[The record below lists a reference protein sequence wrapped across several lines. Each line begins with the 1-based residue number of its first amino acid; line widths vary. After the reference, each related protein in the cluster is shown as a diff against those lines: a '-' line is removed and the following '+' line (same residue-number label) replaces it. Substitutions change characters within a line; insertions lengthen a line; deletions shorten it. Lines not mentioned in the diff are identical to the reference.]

1 MVNGFTWWAQFLLGR
16 PLESKIICLH
26 KSVLKC
32 MLNEVKFSVLLI
44 ICVKFL
50 IPKWL
55 FLHLDLFSNHK
66 DWFHK
71 INIKMINSSQIKNKC
86 QESIFHA
93 QNDSLKILCYLL
105 AIHIVPLSFSITNV
119 PFESYFEI
127 YRTLLQCVCCF
138 SLGS

>member
-1 MVNGFTWWAQFLLGR
+1 MSPVSSWKTIVVKNNLSSQISLKMHVEWG
-16 PLESKIICLH
+16 KI
-26 KSVLKC
+26 
-32 MLNEVKFSVLLI
+32 FSFVDYLCQI
-44 ICVKFL
+44 FN
-50 IPKWL
+50 PKVTF

-127 YRTLLQCVCCF
+127 YRTLLQSVCCF